1 MTSVKQFVRY
11 ARRLGQ
17 ISESGT
23 KVVNRFVKY
32 ASTQAQHKF
41 IEDENGKKIF
51 PSPFGD
57 FTPSDSL
64 VHEYVWK
71 NVELFP
77 NRIALVIYVTKIIF
91 PFPNYSVCIL
101 FCEKYNAILY
111 DTILCENYYYYWTLR
126 FNIITTAKLKSIL
139 IYSMLPF
146 FRNVR
151 WPGKNTR
158 TLKRETRVII
168 SLEVWE
174 IWVWRKVTWWP

>member
-91 PFPNYSVCIL
+91 PSKL
-101 FCEKYNAILY
+101 FCLYFIL
-111 DTILCENYYYYWTLR
+111 
-126 FNIITTAKLKSIL
+126 
-139 IYSMLPF
+139 
-146 FRNVR
+146 
-151 WPGKNTR
+151 
-158 TLKRETRVII
+158 
-168 SLEVWE
+168 
-174 IWVWRKVTWWP
+174 